1 MALEKR
7 PNTILKLI
15 TAFKKKNVSFDQ
27 KKEITIVRKQVRKEH
42 FTLQYLSLFINQS
55 YTAKRHLH
63 VVYYM

>member
-15 TAFKKKNVSFDQ
+15 TAFQKNVSFDQ
-27 KKEITIVRKQVRKEH
+27 KKEITIVRKRVRKEH

-55 YTAKRHLH
+55 YTVKRHLH
-63 VVYYM
+63 VIYYM